1 MLVLDSLERLR
12 LGLIK
17 LTIARIQ
24 EVSEW
29 CLTGEGRT
37 MLSISIFLST
47 ASTRVASPPTS
58 LETSRTTE
66 HCAGLPIDFWSS
78 VWQRLAASV
87 QAISFWDKT
96 VFRRTQPYHPLDQL
110 LMILLVKLLHRDQL
124 SLRIRDSICELCD
137 ALDEFL

>member
-1 MLVLDSLERLR
+1 MKESGEDLSLLVLDSLERLR
-12 LGLIK
+12 LGLIQ

-47 ASTRVASPPTS
+47 ASTRIASPPTS

-78 VWQRLAASV
+78 VWQRLAASG
-87 QAISFWDKT
+87 QAISF
-96 VFRRTQPYHPLDQL
+96 
-110 LMILLVKLLHRDQL
+110 
-124 SLRIRDSICELCD
+124 
-137 ALDEFL
+137 